1 MAVPIS
7 DLEAQLQSLQAE
19 AQGASATVETL
30 DALDEIRVNFLGK
43 KGKISKVLG
52 GMGKLDPADRPKLGA
67 IANDVKKAVQASLDQ
82 QREALQAAKI
92 QARTITILRR

>member
-1 MAVPIS
+1 MVVPVS
-7 DLEAQLQSLQAE
+7 DLESQLQSLQVE
-19 AQGASATVETL
+19 AQGAIATVETL

-67 IANDVKKAVQASLDQ
+67 IANEVDRKSTRLNSSH
-82 QREALQAAKI
+82 
-92 QARTITILRR
+92 